1 MSTLQYQLERNRKL
15 LKNQKLSNKLY
26 ENAAMKMLGAEGQT
40 AQDISDQIDLTSGER
55 PEDARYDQQFA
66 DYMYNY
72 VKDMPFIQE
81 MITSQ
86 LSSHEIKEFVVN
98 INKYEPFLQ
107 RLQGKKIDKQSFLST
122 LHDQLEESLTKKINT
137 REMNRNLVESGSSS
151 ISELKAQLVDFFC
164 NHLGV
169 LKKEIETKEELTTQ
183 LSKIFQ
189 QKVNEYFET
198 TLMRTDDATILGKC
212 QEYAQVLN
220 DVGIDREET
229 IKALVAISDHFT
241 PEQTLKWFNLLAT
254 KKHDAKIF
262 QDMMSNP
269 ADLDYARSGGDQS
282 KMVMTAPE
290 AIEALRRDYNSQ
302 SLGLSRQHA
311 RIGPKIKQLN
321 NYNLIKLNYCIQ
333 YIGNGTPAQAGQSK
347 TGHGLGDEKI
357 EITNKHQIIG
367 PAKQYYIN
375 REKLGHGILSMRYM
389 KNRHLVNDLRE
400 QPISHEVRRCIEDEI
415 DGRGVNATDYHRL
428 GEKDKNLLRFF
439 MHKVGSN
446 KRFDDDDGMMSKLQ
460 ICLGEIEAGNDNP
473 KIKRELRELLIY
485 ASKRGIISRNK
496 CFEYFADYDL

>member
-15 LKNQKLSNKLY
+15 LKNQKLSAKLY
-26 ENAAMKMLGAEGQT
+26 ENAAMKQLGAEGQT
-40 AQDISDQIDLTSGER
+40 AQDISDQIDLTSAER

-137 REMNRNLVESGSSS
+137 REMNRNLLESGGSS
-151 ISELKAQLVDFFC
+151 ISELKSQLVDFFC
-164 NHLGV
+164 NHLGM

-183 LSKIFQ
+183 LSKIFE

-198 TLMRTDDATILGKC
+198 TLMRCDDAAILGKC

-229 IKALVAISDHFT
+229 IKALVAISDNLT
-241 PEQTLKWFNLLAT
+241 PEQLVKWFNLLAT

-262 QDMMSNP
+262 REMMSNP
-269 ADLDYARSGGDQS
+269 ADLDYSQSGGDQS
-282 KMVMTAPE
+282 KMVMSQTE

-311 RIGPKIKQLN
+311 RIGSKIKQLN
-321 NYNLIKLNYCIQ
+321 NYNLIKLNYCIR
-333 YIGNGTPAQAGQSK
+333 YLATPPAAAPETK
-347 TGHGLGDEKI
+347 TGHGI

-415 DGRGVNATDYHRL
+415 DGRGVNSTDYHRL
-428 GEKDKNLLRFF
+428 GEKEKNIVRFF
-439 MHKVGSN
+439 LHKMGSN
-446 KRFDDDDGMMSKLQ
+446 KRFDDDDGLMAKMQ
-460 ICLGEIEAGNDNP
+460 ICIGELEAGNDNP
-473 KIKRELRELLIY
+473 AIKRQLRELLIY